1 MLYLVNSKKSST
13 FAGSTLC
20 MNRIRLYETYLTYII
35 LLFVRARTKVQP
47 AHFVK
52 KNLKRV
58 NNRDKVGKRE
68 K

>member
-20 MNRIRLYETYLTYII
+20 MKRIRYVY
-35 LLFVRARTKVQP
+35 FVRARTKVQP

-58 NNRDKVGKRE
+58 NNRDKVEKRE